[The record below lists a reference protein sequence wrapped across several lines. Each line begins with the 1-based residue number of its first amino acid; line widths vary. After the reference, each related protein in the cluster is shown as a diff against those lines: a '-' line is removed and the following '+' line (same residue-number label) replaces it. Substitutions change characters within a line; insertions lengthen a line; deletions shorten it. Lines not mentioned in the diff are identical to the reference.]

1 MLIVSNDLS
10 TAYLYTEKS
19 RGYCLFNGTEMGFLC
34 RWGLLPEF
42 NLVENLPKY
51 EFDDEEKY
59 HLATD
64 EDRHAVIKRILE
76 IKEFYEKVLPAYKD
90 IFDAHLSHGIK
101 LPAFVEAMNNFTID
115 KVGQVNHIYNL
126 VIQKFNVE
134 DVLDDDE

>member
-76 IKEFYEKVLPAYKD
+76 IKDFFEKVLPSYKEIYD
-90 IFDAHLSHGIK
+90 IHLTHGIK
-101 LPAFVEAMNNFTID
+101 LPELVEAMNNLTFD

-126 VIQKFNVE
+126 IIQRYDARE
-134 DVLDDDE
+134 DFDE

>member
-42 NLVENLPKY
+42 NLVENLPTY

-76 IKEFYEKVLPAYKD
+76 IKDFFEKVLPSYKEIYD
-90 IFDAHLSHGIK
+90 IHLTHGIK
-101 LPAFVEAMNNFTID
+101 LPELVEAMNNLTFD

-126 VIQKFNVE
+126 IIQRYDARE
-134 DVLDDDE
+134 DFDE